1 MTSRVLLASLAAGAL
16 AVPVPVANA
25 ASEPAIR
32 EITIRPAD
40 PVVGPT
46 GSVRLVIEVIAQGV
60 DGRDGVTVKVDPGAP
75 PDGVPA
81 PPVEPVDPPPVDPPP
96 VSPPPL
102 PTPTVVPSV
111 APSAVPSALPSAVP
125 SVAPSVAPSAVP
137 SGLPSV
143 APSALPSAVPSAAP
157 SVLPSVAPSQVPPL
171 PAPPPLAPGLAVPGQ
186 APRWHGEQAGAMRR
200 GDGWQTWRFLPEKGL
215 TRYYPSGTWTIV
227 ATATGP
233 DGRSVTAYKT
243 FKLRKETRLTSVQA
257 TKVAGTKAVRL
268 RGVLTRVDPMGFTDY
283 SPFGNQRMEILHRR
297 DEKSP
302 WRQEAVAT
310 TSELG
315 KFGKTVL
322 GPARGQWRARFPGT
336 GHYAA
341 EVSSV
346 EHIGD
351 RS

>member
-1 MTSRVLLASLAAGAL
+1 MTSRVLLASLAVGAL
-16 AVPVPVANA
+16 AVPVPAANA
-25 ASEPAIR
+25 ADEPAIR

-40 PVVGPT
+40 PVVGPS
-46 GSVRLVIEVIAQGV
+46 GSVRLVIEVVAQGV
-60 DGRDGVTVKVDPGAP
+60 DGREGVTVKVDPGAP

-81 PPVEPVDPPPVDPPP
+81 PPVDPVDPPPVT
-96 VSPPPL
+96 PPPL
-102 PTPTVVPSV
+102 DPSPPLPAPTVVPSVAPSALPSAVPSV
-111 APSAVPSALPSAVP
+111 APSAVPSALPS
-125 SVAPSVAPSAVP
+125 
-137 SGLPSV
+137 V
-143 APSALPSAVPSAAP
+143 APSALPSALPSVLPSAAP
-157 SVLPSVAPSQVPPL
+157 SALPSVAPSQVPPV
-171 PAPPPLAPGLAVPGQ
+171 PAPLPPAPGLAVPWQ
-186 APRWHGEQAGAMRR
+186 APQWQEDKAEPMRR

-227 ATATGP
+227 ATATSP

-283 SPFGNQRMEILHRR
+283 APFGNQRMEILHRR

-302 WRQEAVAT
+302 WKQEAVAT

-322 GPARGQWRARFPGT
+322 GPAKGQWRARFPGT

-341 EVSSV
+341 ELSSV

-351 RS
+351 RP

>member
-16 AVPVPVANA
+16 AVPVPVADA

-46 GSVRLVIEVIAQGV
+46 GSVRLIIEVVAQGV
-60 DGRDGVTVKVDPGAP
+60 DGREGVTVKVDPGAP

-81 PPVEPVDPPPVDPPP
+81 PPVDPVDPPPVT
-96 VSPPPL
+96 PPPL
-102 PTPTVVPSV
+102 PAPTAVPSAAPSVLPSVAPSAVPSAVPSV
-111 APSAVPSALPSAVP
+111 APSAVPSALPSA
-125 SVAPSVAPSAVP
+125 
-137 SGLPSV
+137 L
-143 APSALPSAVPSAAP
+143 PSAAP
-157 SVLPSVAPSQVPPL
+157 SVLPSAVPSQVPPL
-171 PAPPPLAPGLAVPGQ
+171 PAPLPPAPGLAVPGQ
-186 APRWHGEQAGAMRR
+186 APRWHEEMAGPMRR

-227 ATATGP
+227 ATATSP
-233 DGRSVTAYKT
+233 DGRTVTAHKS

-283 SPFGNQRMEILHRR
+283 APFGNQRMEILHRR

-341 EVSSV
+341 ELSSV

-351 RS
+351 RP

>member
-16 AVPVPVANA
+16 TVPAPVSTA

-40 PVVGPT
+40 PVVRAT
-46 GSVRLVIEVIAQGV
+46 GSVRLVIEVVAQGV
-60 DGRDGVTVKVDPGAP
+60 DGRDGVTVRVDPGTP
-75 PDGVPA
+75 PD
-81 PPVEPVDPPPVDPPP
+81 PPPVDPPPVDPPP
-96 VSPPPL
+96 VDPPPVDPAPPL
-102 PTPTVVPSV
+102 PKPST
-111 APSAVPSALPSAVP
+111 
-125 SVAPSVAPSAVP
+125 
-137 SGLPSV
+137 LPSV
-143 APSALPSAVPSAAP
+143 APTPAPSPVPSAVPSAAP
-157 SVLPSVAPSQVPPL
+157 SVLPSVAPSVPPSPLPSL
-171 PAPPPLAPGLAVPGQ
+171 PAPLPAPGLAVPGQ
-186 APRWHGEQAGAMRR
+186 APRWQGEQAAPMRR

-215 TRYYPSGTWTIV
+215 TRYYPSGTWTIAV
-227 ATATGP
+227 TATAP

-257 TKVAGTKAVRL
+257 TKVDGMKAVRL

-297 DEKSP
+297 DDSDP
-302 WRQEAVAT
+302 WKQAAVAT

-341 EVSSV
+341 ELSSI

-351 RS
+351 RP

>member
-46 GSVRLVIEVIAQGV
+46 GSVRLIIEVVAQGV
-60 DGRDGVTVKVDPGAP
+60 DGREGVTVKVDPGAP
-75 PDGVPA
+75 PEGAPA
-81 PPVEPVDPPPVDPPP
+81 PPVDPVD
-96 VSPPPL
+96 PPPL
-102 PTPTVVPSV
+102 PTPPLPTPTAVPSAVPSV
-111 APSAVPSALPSAVP
+111 APSAVPSALPS
-125 SVAPSVAPSAVP
+125 VAPSALPPVAPSAVP
-137 SGLPSV
+137 SALPSV
-143 APSALPSAVPSAAP
+143 AP

-171 PAPPPLAPGLAVPGQ
+171 PAPLPPAPLAPAPLPPAPGLAVPGQ
-186 APRWHGEQAGAMRR
+186 APQWHEEKVQPMRR

-215 TRYYPSGTWTIV
+215 TRYYPSGTWTIA
-227 ATATGP
+227 ATATSP

-257 TKVAGTKAVRL
+257 TKVPGTKAVRL

-297 DEKSP
+297 DDKAP
-302 WRQEAVAT
+302 WKQEAVAT
-310 TSELG
+310 TTELG

-322 GPARGQWRARFPGT
+322 SSAKGQWRARFPGT

-341 EVSSV
+341 ELSSV
-346 EHIGD
+346 EQIGD
-351 RS
+351 RP